1 MCITELWWIGASTRQ
16 SADIKPN
23 SKALPLSQLSH
34 EAEDTLF
41 WQNNC
46 TARAGGWLVT
56 LGSLADTWPQA
67 PQPGWHI
74 CTARVTPSPVPS
86 LVSAAGHWL
95 PFAPGM
101 ILPSWYISLWPW
113 KGGWQWW
120 SAVEREAPHHICRYF
135 WVATREKFVQ
145 GQPLPQG
152 AWEFLAVGNQEHLS
166 HLKRQIQ
173 CYGKA
178 GGGMWRQTCAVIWRV
193 WACVTQRGWTSSTAA

>member
-1 MCITELWWIGASTRQ
+1 MCITELWWIGASKRQ

-23 SKALPLSQLSH
+23 SKVLPLSQLSH

-56 LGSLADTWPQA
+56 LGSLADMSAQL
-67 PQPGWHI
+67 GWHPAL
-74 CTARVTPSPVPS
+74 CPPWWVQQATGCH
-86 LVSAAGHWL
+86 LV
-95 PFAPGM
+95 PGM
-101 ILPSWYISLWPW
+101 ILPSCYISLWPW

-120 SAVEREAPHHICRYF
+120 SAVEREAPHHFCRYF

-173 CYGKA
+173 C
-178 GGGMWRQTCAVIWRV
+178 
-193 WACVTQRGWTSSTAA
+193 